1 MWGGWREA
9 ERMLCEDL
17 VGRGN
22 WRVLGMMTDIE
33 STERHVVKEVCR
45 HRPPRALTN
54 HDKKFR
60 LYYLSCF
67 SSSTCLTAKKL
78 SNIRQTPLLETD
90 NVGKT

>member
-22 WRVLGMMTDIE
+22 WCVLGMMTDIE
-33 STERHVVKEVCR
+33 STERHVVKEVFR
-45 HRPPRALTN
+45 HRHPRALTN

-60 LYYLSCF
+60 LYSDGNRSHSRVLGRR
-67 SSSTCLTAKKL
+67 K
-78 SNIRQTPLLETD
+78 SN
-90 NVGKT
+90 